1 MADDS
6 LLTTEEVLDYL
17 NLNLKTVYRLV
28 KAGKLPA
35 VRVGRQWRFRK
46 RDIDT
51 WLQRGSAPEAAV
63 RSAGNRPTVLVVD
76 DDESVREMLSSSL
89 SAAAYEVVT
98 AADGSTALAALQQT
112 PCDLLMA
119 DLKMPGMDG
128 MTLIREARKR
138 SPALPVVIVTGLPSE
153 ASAIEAIDIGVS
165 GYLTKPF
172 VVSKLLD
179 VVARALAAPAAT
191 DGERRFTEPPPR
203 D

>member
-46 RDIDT
+46 RDIDA
-51 WLQRGSAPEAAV
+51 WLQRGPRTETA
-63 RSAGNRPTVLVVD
+63 RSAGDRPTVLVVD
-76 DDESVREMLSSSL
+76 DDESVREMLSASL

-98 AADGSTALAALQQT
+98 AADGSTALAALQRT

-128 MTLIREARKR
+128 LTLIREARKR

-179 VVARALAAPAAT
+179 VVARALAASNA
-191 DGERRFTEPPPR
+191 G
-203 D
+203 

>member
-46 RDIDT
+46 RDIDA
-51 WLQRGSAPEAAV
+51 WLHRGPGTETATRAA
-63 RSAGNRPTVLVVD
+63 SDRPTVLVVD
-76 DDESVREMLSSSL
+76 DDASVREMLSASL

-98 AADGSTALAALQQT
+98 AADGSTALAALQHT

-128 MTLIREARKR
+128 LTLIREARKH

-165 GYLTKPF
+165 GYVTKPF
-172 VVSKLLD
+172 VVSRLLA
-179 VVARALAAPAAT
+179 VIAKALGSAH
-191 DGERRFTEPPPR
+191 
-203 D
+203 

>member
-6 LLTTEEVLDYL
+6 LLTTEELLDYL

-46 RDIDT
+46 RDIDA
-51 WLQRGSAPEAAV
+51 WLQRGSGTEATAK
-63 RSAGNRPTVLVVD
+63 SASNRPIVLVVD
-76 DDESVREMLSSSL
+76 DDESVREMLSMSL

-98 AADGSTALAALQQT
+98 AADGSTALAALQRT

-128 MTLIREARKR
+128 LTLIREARKQ

-153 ASAIEAIDIGVS
+153 DSAIEAIDIGVS

-172 VVSKLLD
+172 VVSRLLD
-179 VVARALAAPAAT
+179 VVARALAAS
-191 DGERRFTEPPPR
+191 D
-203 D
+203 DD

>member
-6 LLTTEEVLDYL
+6 LLSTEEVLDYL

-35 VRVGRQWRFRK
+35 VKVGRQWRFRK
-46 RDIDT
+46 RDIDA
-51 WLQRGSAPEAAV
+51 WLERGPGVEATT
-63 RSAGNRPTVLVVD
+63 RPAGDRLTVLVVD
-76 DDESVREMLSSSL
+76 DDESVREMLTASL
-89 SAAAYEVVT
+89 SGADYEVVT
-98 AADGSTALAALQQT
+98 AADAATALATLRHT

-128 MTLIREARKR
+128 LTLIREARKQ

-165 GYLTKPF
+165 GYVTKPF
-172 VVSKLLD
+172 VLSKLLA
-179 VVARALAAPAAT
+179 VVARALGP
-191 DGERRFTEPPPR
+191 GK
-203 D
+203 

>member
-1 MADDS
+1 MADDP

-46 RDIDT
+46 RDIDA
-51 WLQRGSAPEAAV
+51 WLQRGPASEAAV
-63 RSAGNRPTVLVVD
+63 RPSGDRPTVLVVD
-76 DDESVREMLSSSL
+76 DDEGVREMLSTSL
-89 SAAAYEVVT
+89 SAAAYDVVT
-98 AADGSTALAALQQT
+98 ASDGSAALAALQRT

-128 MTLIREARKR
+128 LTLIREARKR
-138 SPALPVVIVTGLPSE
+138 SPALRVVIVTGLPSE

-179 VVARALAAPAAT
+179 VVARALGPA
-191 DGERRFTEPPPR
+191 GHV
-203 D
+203 

>member
-35 VRVGRQWRFRK
+35 IRVGRQWRFRK
-46 RDIDT
+46 NDIDA
-51 WLQRGSAPEAAV
+51 WLQHGPGTEPATKAA
-63 RSAGNRPTVLVVD
+63 SDRPIVLVVD
-76 DDESVREMLSSSL
+76 DDESVRKMLSASL
-89 SAAAYEVVT
+89 SAAAYEVLT
-98 AADGSTALAALQQT
+98 AADGSTALAALQHT

-128 MTLIREARKR
+128 LTLIREARKR
-138 SPALPVVIVTGLPSE
+138 SPELAVVIVTGLPSE

-165 GYLTKPF
+165 GYVTKPF
-172 VVSKLLD
+172 VVSRLLA
-179 VVARALAAPAAT
+179 VVARALGGAH
-191 DGERRFTEPPPR
+191 
-203 D
+203 

>member
-1 MADDS
+1 MTDDS

-35 VRVGRQWRFRK
+35 LKVGRQWRFRK

-51 WLQRGSAPEAAV
+51 WLQRGPGTEATP
-63 RSAGNRPTVLVVD
+63 RWAGDRPTVLVVD
-76 DDESVREMLSSSL
+76 DDETVREMLSISL
-89 SAAAYEVVT
+89 SAADYEVVT
-98 AADGSTALAALQQT
+98 AADGSAALAALHRM

-128 MTLIREARKR
+128 LTLIREARKH

-172 VVSKLLD
+172 AVSKLLD
-179 VVARALAAPAAT
+179 VVARALASS
-191 DGERRFTEPPPR
+191 D

>member
-46 RDIDT
+46 RDIDA
-51 WLQRGSAPEAAV
+51 WLERGSGTEASTPSV
-63 RSAGNRPTVLVVD
+63 GDRPRVLVVD
-76 DDESVREMLSSSL
+76 DDESVREMLSASL
-89 SAAAYEVVT
+89 STAYEVVT
-98 AADGSTALAALQQT
+98 AADGSTALAALEHS

-119 DLKMPGMDG
+119 DLRMPGMDG
-128 MTLIREARKR
+128 LTLIREARKR

-153 ASAIEAIDIGVS
+153 ATAIEAIDIGVS
-165 GYLTKPF
+165 GYVTKPF
-172 VVSKLLD
+172 VVSRLLA
-179 VVARALAAPAAT
+179 VVARALGGAH
-191 DGERRFTEPPPR
+191 
-203 D
+203 

>member
-35 VRVGRQWRFRK
+35 LKVGRQWRFRK
-46 RDIDT
+46 RDIDA
-51 WLQRGSAPEAAV
+51 WLQRGPRTEAAV
-63 RSAGNRPTVLVVD
+63 RASGNRPTVLVVD
-76 DDESVREMLSSSL
+76 DDETVREMLSVSL
-89 SAAAYEVVT
+89 SAADYDVVT
-98 AADGSTALAALQQT
+98 AADGSAALAALQRT

-119 DLKMPGMDG
+119 DLKMQGMDG
-128 MTLIREARKR
+128 LTLIREARKR

-165 GYLTKPF
+165 GYLTKPL

-179 VVARALAAPAAT
+179 VVARALASSEG
-191 DGERRFTEPPPR
+191 D
-203 D
+203 

>member
-6 LLTTEEVLDYL
+6 LLTTEELLDYL

-46 RDIDT
+46 RDIDA
-51 WLQRGSAPEAAV
+51 WLQRGSGPGATA
-63 RSAGNRPTVLVVD
+63 RSAGDRPTVLVVD
-76 DDESVREMLSSSL
+76 DDESVREMLSMSL

-98 AADGSTALAALQQT
+98 ASDGSTALAALQRT

-128 MTLIREARKR
+128 LTLIREARKR
-138 SPALPVVIVTGLPSE
+138 SPTLPVVIVTGLPSE

-179 VVARALAAPAAT
+179 VVARALAAA
-191 DGERRFTEPPPR
+191 DG

>member
-1 MADDS
+1 MADDP

-46 RDIDT
+46 RDIDA
-51 WLQRGSAPEAAV
+51 WLQRPTVPTTRAAGD
-63 RSAGNRPTVLVVD
+63 RATVLVVD
-76 DDESVREMLSSSL
+76 DDESVREMLSISL
-89 SAAAYEVVT
+89 SAAAYDVVT
-98 AADGSTALAALQQT
+98 AADGSTALAALQHT

-128 MTLIREARKR
+128 LTLIREARKQ

-179 VVARALAAPAAT
+179 VVARALATAGHA
-191 DGERRFTEPPPR
+191 
-203 D
+203 